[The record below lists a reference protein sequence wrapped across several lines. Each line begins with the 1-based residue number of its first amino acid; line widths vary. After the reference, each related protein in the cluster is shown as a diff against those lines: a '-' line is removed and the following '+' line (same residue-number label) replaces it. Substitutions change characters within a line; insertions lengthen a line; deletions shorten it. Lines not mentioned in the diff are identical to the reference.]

1 MKNAKIMI
9 VEDENIVAMGIKSKL
24 ESLGYSVP
32 CTASSAEDAIRK
44 ADLFYPDLVL
54 MDILLKG
61 EGDGIVAGDY
71 IRKNFD
77 IPVIYLTAYTD
88 EETLERAKLTHPAG
102 YISKPFKL
110 EDIHTNIEIALHK
123 NDLSVDS

>member
-123 NDLSVDS
+123 NDLSADS

>member
-71 IRKNFD
+71 IRKNFN

-88 EETLERAKLTHPAG
+88 EDTLERAKLTDPAG
-102 YISKPFKL
+102 YISKPFKV
-110 EDIHTNIEIALHK
+110 EDLHTNIEIALHK
-123 NDLSVDS
+123 HDASDDS

>member
-77 IPVIYLTAYTD
+77 IPIIYLTAYTD

-123 NDLSVDS
+123 NDLSADS

>member
-1 MKNAKIMI
+1 MKNAQIMI

-24 ESLGYSVP
+24 ESLGYSIP

-61 EGDGIVAGDY
+61 EDDGIVAGDY

-88 EETLERAKLTHPAG
+88 EDTLERAKLTHPAG
-102 YISKPFKL
+102 YISKPFKV

-123 NDLSVDS
+123 NDLSADS

>member
-71 IRKNFD
+71 IRKNFN

-88 EETLERAKLTHPAG
+88 EDTLERAKLTDPAG
-102 YISKPFKL
+102 YISKPFKV

-123 NDLSVDS
+123 NDLSADS

>member
-1 MKNAKIMI
+1 MKNAQIMI
-9 VEDENIVAMGIKSKL
+9 VEDENIVAMAIKNKL
-24 ESLGYSVP
+24 ESLGYSIP

-71 IRKNFD
+71 IRKNFN

-88 EETLERAKLTHPAG
+88 EDTLERAKLTDPAG
-102 YISKPFKL
+102 YISKPFKV
-110 EDIHTNIEIALHK
+110 EDLHTNIEIALHK
-123 NDLSVDS
+123 HDASDDS

>member
-61 EGDGIVAGDY
+61 DGDGIVAGDY